1 MQRRKRG
8 SALPHGKLK
17 ARGHRSTVSGMRRF
31 LSGKRAGVIA
41 DVLHQD
47 AKRIMKQLRAVV
59 PSEERAPLSDLSEN
73 SNG

>member
-8 SALPHGKLK
+8 SALPPGKLK

-47 AKRIMKQLRAVV
+47 AKRIMDRLPAAVV
-59 PSEERAPLSDLSEN
+59 PSEERP
-73 SNG
+73 NGN